1 MLLENIKKGMK
12 MKYSRCP
19 ACGYPY
25 IVEVM
30 DSQSGEFLYYMCKQC
45 GTKYKIKGDSNE
57 K

>member
-1 MLLENIKKGMK
+1 

-30 DSQSGEFLYYMCKQC
+30 DSESGEFLYYMCKQC
-45 GTKYKIKGDSNE
+45 GTKYKIKGGKSE